1 MAIESAAEAGTLL
14 DLADT
19 LHFTQTLVAEAAER
33 ARFFVARGFG
43 QTLKLDGTVVT
54 DVDKS
59 IERFLRDAIATR
71 FPGHAILGEEF
82 GFDGPADDVPLWAL
96 DPIDGTTNLANGLPL
111 WSISVGLVVG
121 DTPVVGVIAAPL
133 MGETY
138 AGARGLGATLNG
150 APLPP
155 LPPGGE
161 LRWEDTYG
169 VSSTCVRVL
178 NFDGLP
184 GRLRVHGSAAL
195 DLCYVVSGRFR
206 GCQSI
211 ATSLYDV
218 AAGVCLAR
226 EVGAET
232 EWLSGA
238 RWSPRNMART
248 GPRDEVLLTAP
259 PATLAFVRERLRV

>member
-1 MAIESAAEAGTLL
+1 MATEDAATAGVL

-19 LHFTQTLVAEAAER
+19 LRFTQELVAEAAER
-33 ARFFVARGFG
+33 ARSFVARGFG
-43 QTLKLDGTVVT
+43 QALKLDGTVVT

-59 IERFLRDAIATR
+59 IERFLRDAIAAR

-82 GFDGPADDVPLWAL
+82 GFDGPPDVPLWAL

-138 AGARGLGATLNG
+138 AGGRGLGAWLNG
-150 APLPP
+150 ESLAPLPS
-155 LPPGGE
+155 GGA

-178 NFDGLP
+178 DFDEIP
-184 GRLRVHGSAAL
+184 GRLRVHGSAAF

-218 AAGVCLAR
+218 AAGACLAG

-232 EWLSGA
+232 MWLSGA
-238 RWSPRNMART
+238 PWSPRDMART

-259 PATLAFVRERLRV
+259 PATLAFVRERLRG